1 MRKKKGIAL
10 VLSVLCLSAGAAG
23 TLAYMNDSG
32 QIANQLV
39 FAGEKGLDAVLTEPS
54 WKAESALLTVPGSVI
69 PKDPQI
75 TNTSELDMNELV
87 AVKCQF
93 IYSRNCPDKS
103 KRGTLLSPQDMEK
116 AVQVYAIDYNSDDR
130 TKGNWIRFAGQTK
143 SDAVQCFYYSEVLK
157 RNIAGIK
164 ETTIPLF
171 TKVQV
176 DKSVNNR
183 KQEWI
188 REIGGID
195 IKISG
200 QVLQQMTGEENFG
213 LDNPKNAYEAGLFDF
228 KESKGKERM
237 RISREKRN
245 ILFAGAISCAML
257 FGIGNTM
264 AYFTENAVQTNVFT
278 TGDLDIGLKEPGW
291 DPEDNDG
298 KNMYPGY
305 TVYKNPTVK
314 NITSDKNGDEPCYV
328 RMTVDILNNQGSP
341 VTDNQA
347 LNLIYKTIYFDKT
360 FNGSYDKKEG
370 YGTGLVQDRIPG
382 YSLAQLASY
391 PMVNPLWVKD
401 TSRSTAS
408 SLVFNYMG
416 EKGDGILDIGE
427 ESTLFT
433 NVVIPT
439 DWNQTQMQKVGNYQL
454 KVTAQA
460 IQSKGF
466 ASQSEAYRMLDEEIK
481 GGTLQEIERDSQN

>member
-1 MRKKKGIAL
+1 M
-10 VLSVLCLSAGAAG
+10 
-23 TLAYMNDSG
+23 
-32 QIANQLV
+32 
-39 FAGEKGLDAVLTEPS
+39 
-54 WKAESALLTVPGSVI
+54 
-69 PKDPQI
+69 
-75 TNTSELDMNELV
+75 
-87 AVKCQF
+87 
-93 IYSRNCPDKS
+93 
-103 KRGTLLSPQDMEK
+103 
-116 AVQVYAIDYNSDDR
+116 
-130 TKGNWIRFAGQTK
+130 
-143 SDAVQCFYYSEVLK
+143 
-157 RNIAGIK
+157 
-164 ETTIPLF
+164 
-171 TKVQV
+171 
-176 DKSVNNR
+176 
-183 KQEWI
+183 
-188 REIGGID
+188 
-195 IKISG
+195 
-200 QVLQQMTGEENFG
+200 
-213 LDNPKNAYEAGLFDF
+213 
-228 KESKGKERM
+228 
-237 RISREKRN
+237 
-245 ILFAGAISCAML
+245 
-257 FGIGNTM
+257 
-264 AYFTENAVQTNVFT
+264 
-278 TGDLDIGLKEPGW
+278 
-291 DPEDNDG
+291 
-298 KNMYPGY
+298 
-305 TVYKNPTVK
+305 
-314 NITSDKNGDEPCYV
+314 
-328 RMTVDILNNQGSP
+328 DILNNQGSP

-481 GGTLQEIERDSQN
+481 GGTLQEVERDSQN

>member
-1 MRKKKGIAL
+1 
-10 VLSVLCLSAGAAG
+10 
-23 TLAYMNDSG
+23 
-32 QIANQLV
+32 
-39 FAGEKGLDAVLTEPS
+39 
-54 WKAESALLTVPGSVI
+54 
-69 PKDPQI
+69 
-75 TNTSELDMNELV
+75 
-87 AVKCQF
+87 
-93 IYSRNCPDKS
+93 
-103 KRGTLLSPQDMEK
+103 
-116 AVQVYAIDYNSDDR
+116 
-130 TKGNWIRFAGQTK
+130 
-143 SDAVQCFYYSEVLK
+143 
-157 RNIAGIK
+157 
-164 ETTIPLF
+164 
-171 TKVQV
+171 
-176 DKSVNNR
+176 
-183 KQEWI
+183 
-188 REIGGID
+188 
-195 IKISG
+195 
-200 QVLQQMTGEENFG
+200 
-213 LDNPKNAYEAGLFDF
+213 
-228 KESKGKERM
+228 M

-257 FGIGNTM
+257 FGIGNTV

>member
-1 MRKKKGIAL
+1 MRKRKGMAL

-93 IYSRNCPDKS
+93 IYSRNCPDKR

-130 TKGNWIRFAGQTK
+130 TKRNWIRFAGQTK

-200 QVLQQMTGEENFG
+200 QVLQKMTGEENFG

-228 KESKGKERM
+228 KE
-237 RISREKRN
+237 
-245 ILFAGAISCAML
+245 
-257 FGIGNTM
+257 
-264 AYFTENAVQTNVFT
+264 
-278 TGDLDIGLKEPGW
+278 
-291 DPEDNDG
+291 
-298 KNMYPGY
+298 
-305 TVYKNPTVK
+305 
-314 NITSDKNGDEPCYV
+314 
-328 RMTVDILNNQGSP
+328 
-341 VTDNQA
+341 
-347 LNLIYKTIYFDKT
+347 
-360 FNGSYDKKEG
+360 
-370 YGTGLVQDRIPG
+370 
-382 YSLAQLASY
+382 
-391 PMVNPLWVKD
+391 
-401 TSRSTAS
+401 
-408 SLVFNYMG
+408 
-416 EKGDGILDIGE
+416 
-427 ESTLFT
+427 
-433 NVVIPT
+433 
-439 DWNQTQMQKVGNYQL
+439 
-454 KVTAQA
+454 
-460 IQSKGF
+460 
-466 ASQSEAYRMLDEEIK
+466 
-481 GGTLQEIERDSQN
+481 

>member
-1 MRKKKGIAL
+1 
-10 VLSVLCLSAGAAG
+10 
-23 TLAYMNDSG
+23 
-32 QIANQLV
+32 
-39 FAGEKGLDAVLTEPS
+39 
-54 WKAESALLTVPGSVI
+54 
-69 PKDPQI
+69 
-75 TNTSELDMNELV
+75 
-87 AVKCQF
+87 
-93 IYSRNCPDKS
+93 
-103 KRGTLLSPQDMEK
+103 
-116 AVQVYAIDYNSDDR
+116 
-130 TKGNWIRFAGQTK
+130 
-143 SDAVQCFYYSEVLK
+143 
-157 RNIAGIK
+157 
-164 ETTIPLF
+164 
-171 TKVQV
+171 
-176 DKSVNNR
+176 
-183 KQEWI
+183 
-188 REIGGID
+188 
-195 IKISG
+195 
-200 QVLQQMTGEENFG
+200 
-213 LDNPKNAYEAGLFDF
+213 
-228 KESKGKERM
+228 M
-237 RISREKRN
+237 RIRREKRN

-481 GGTLQEIERDSQN
+481 GGTLQEVERDSQN

>member
-1 MRKKKGIAL
+1 
-10 VLSVLCLSAGAAG
+10 
-23 TLAYMNDSG
+23 
-32 QIANQLV
+32 
-39 FAGEKGLDAVLTEPS
+39 
-54 WKAESALLTVPGSVI
+54 
-69 PKDPQI
+69 
-75 TNTSELDMNELV
+75 
-87 AVKCQF
+87 
-93 IYSRNCPDKS
+93 
-103 KRGTLLSPQDMEK
+103 
-116 AVQVYAIDYNSDDR
+116 
-130 TKGNWIRFAGQTK
+130 
-143 SDAVQCFYYSEVLK
+143 
-157 RNIAGIK
+157 
-164 ETTIPLF
+164 
-171 TKVQV
+171 
-176 DKSVNNR
+176 
-183 KQEWI
+183 
-188 REIGGID
+188 
-195 IKISG
+195 
-200 QVLQQMTGEENFG
+200 
-213 LDNPKNAYEAGLFDF
+213 
-228 KESKGKERM
+228 
-237 RISREKRN
+237 
-245 ILFAGAISCAML
+245 
-257 FGIGNTM
+257 
-264 AYFTENAVQTNVFT
+264 
-278 TGDLDIGLKEPGW
+278 
-291 DPEDNDG
+291 
-298 KNMYPGY
+298 MYPGFSVY
-305 TVYKNPTVK
+305 TNPTVK

>member
-1 MRKKKGIAL
+1 
-10 VLSVLCLSAGAAG
+10 
-23 TLAYMNDSG
+23 
-32 QIANQLV
+32 
-39 FAGEKGLDAVLTEPS
+39 
-54 WKAESALLTVPGSVI
+54 
-69 PKDPQI
+69 
-75 TNTSELDMNELV
+75 
-87 AVKCQF
+87 
-93 IYSRNCPDKS
+93 
-103 KRGTLLSPQDMEK
+103 
-116 AVQVYAIDYNSDDR
+116 
-130 TKGNWIRFAGQTK
+130 
-143 SDAVQCFYYSEVLK
+143 
-157 RNIAGIK
+157 
-164 ETTIPLF
+164 
-171 TKVQV
+171 
-176 DKSVNNR
+176 
-183 KQEWI
+183 
-188 REIGGID
+188 
-195 IKISG
+195 
-200 QVLQQMTGEENFG
+200 
-213 LDNPKNAYEAGLFDF
+213 
-228 KESKGKERM
+228 M
-237 RISREKRN
+237 RIRREKRN

-466 ASQSEAYRMLDEEIK
+466 ASQSEAFRMLDEEIK
-481 GGTLQEIERDSQN
+481 GGTLQEVERDSQN

>member
-1 MRKKKGIAL
+1 
-10 VLSVLCLSAGAAG
+10 
-23 TLAYMNDSG
+23 
-32 QIANQLV
+32 
-39 FAGEKGLDAVLTEPS
+39 
-54 WKAESALLTVPGSVI
+54 
-69 PKDPQI
+69 
-75 TNTSELDMNELV
+75 
-87 AVKCQF
+87 
-93 IYSRNCPDKS
+93 
-103 KRGTLLSPQDMEK
+103 
-116 AVQVYAIDYNSDDR
+116 
-130 TKGNWIRFAGQTK
+130 
-143 SDAVQCFYYSEVLK
+143 
-157 RNIAGIK
+157 
-164 ETTIPLF
+164 
-171 TKVQV
+171 
-176 DKSVNNR
+176 
-183 KQEWI
+183 
-188 REIGGID
+188 
-195 IKISG
+195 
-200 QVLQQMTGEENFG
+200 
-213 LDNPKNAYEAGLFDF
+213 
-228 KESKGKERM
+228 M
-237 RISREKRN
+237 RIRREKRN

-370 YGTGLVQDRIPG
+370 YGTGLVQNRIPG

-481 GGTLQEIERDSQN
+481 GGTLQEVERDSQN

>member
-1 MRKKKGIAL
+1 
-10 VLSVLCLSAGAAG
+10 
-23 TLAYMNDSG
+23 
-32 QIANQLV
+32 
-39 FAGEKGLDAVLTEPS
+39 
-54 WKAESALLTVPGSVI
+54 
-69 PKDPQI
+69 
-75 TNTSELDMNELV
+75 
-87 AVKCQF
+87 
-93 IYSRNCPDKS
+93 
-103 KRGTLLSPQDMEK
+103 
-116 AVQVYAIDYNSDDR
+116 
-130 TKGNWIRFAGQTK
+130 
-143 SDAVQCFYYSEVLK
+143 
-157 RNIAGIK
+157 
-164 ETTIPLF
+164 
-171 TKVQV
+171 
-176 DKSVNNR
+176 
-183 KQEWI
+183 
-188 REIGGID
+188 
-195 IKISG
+195 
-200 QVLQQMTGEENFG
+200 
-213 LDNPKNAYEAGLFDF
+213 
-228 KESKGKERM
+228 M
-237 RISREKRN
+237 RIRREKRN

-416 EKGDGILDIGE
+416 EKEDGILDIGE

-481 GGTLQEIERDSQN
+481 GGTLQEVERDSQN

>member
-1 MRKKKGIAL
+1 
-10 VLSVLCLSAGAAG
+10 
-23 TLAYMNDSG
+23 
-32 QIANQLV
+32 
-39 FAGEKGLDAVLTEPS
+39 
-54 WKAESALLTVPGSVI
+54 
-69 PKDPQI
+69 
-75 TNTSELDMNELV
+75 
-87 AVKCQF
+87 
-93 IYSRNCPDKS
+93 
-103 KRGTLLSPQDMEK
+103 
-116 AVQVYAIDYNSDDR
+116 
-130 TKGNWIRFAGQTK
+130 
-143 SDAVQCFYYSEVLK
+143 
-157 RNIAGIK
+157 
-164 ETTIPLF
+164 
-171 TKVQV
+171 
-176 DKSVNNR
+176 
-183 KQEWI
+183 
-188 REIGGID
+188 
-195 IKISG
+195 
-200 QVLQQMTGEENFG
+200 
-213 LDNPKNAYEAGLFDF
+213 
-228 KESKGKERM
+228 M

-328 RMTVDILNNQGSP
+328 RMTVDILNNQGRP

>member
-1 MRKKKGIAL
+1 
-10 VLSVLCLSAGAAG
+10 
-23 TLAYMNDSG
+23 
-32 QIANQLV
+32 
-39 FAGEKGLDAVLTEPS
+39 
-54 WKAESALLTVPGSVI
+54 
-69 PKDPQI
+69 
-75 TNTSELDMNELV
+75 
-87 AVKCQF
+87 
-93 IYSRNCPDKS
+93 
-103 KRGTLLSPQDMEK
+103 
-116 AVQVYAIDYNSDDR
+116 
-130 TKGNWIRFAGQTK
+130 
-143 SDAVQCFYYSEVLK
+143 
-157 RNIAGIK
+157 
-164 ETTIPLF
+164 
-171 TKVQV
+171 
-176 DKSVNNR
+176 
-183 KQEWI
+183 
-188 REIGGID
+188 
-195 IKISG
+195 
-200 QVLQQMTGEENFG
+200 
-213 LDNPKNAYEAGLFDF
+213 
-228 KESKGKERM
+228 M
-237 RISREKRN
+237 RIRREKRN

-433 NVVIPT
+433 NVLIPT

-481 GGTLQEIERDSQN
+481 GGTLQEVERDSQN

>member
-1 MRKKKGIAL
+1 
-10 VLSVLCLSAGAAG
+10 
-23 TLAYMNDSG
+23 
-32 QIANQLV
+32 
-39 FAGEKGLDAVLTEPS
+39 
-54 WKAESALLTVPGSVI
+54 
-69 PKDPQI
+69 
-75 TNTSELDMNELV
+75 MNELV

-228 KESKGKERM
+228 KE
-237 RISREKRN
+237 
-245 ILFAGAISCAML
+245 
-257 FGIGNTM
+257 
-264 AYFTENAVQTNVFT
+264 
-278 TGDLDIGLKEPGW
+278 
-291 DPEDNDG
+291 
-298 KNMYPGY
+298 
-305 TVYKNPTVK
+305 
-314 NITSDKNGDEPCYV
+314 
-328 RMTVDILNNQGSP
+328 
-341 VTDNQA
+341 
-347 LNLIYKTIYFDKT
+347 
-360 FNGSYDKKEG
+360 
-370 YGTGLVQDRIPG
+370 
-382 YSLAQLASY
+382 
-391 PMVNPLWVKD
+391 
-401 TSRSTAS
+401 
-408 SLVFNYMG
+408 
-416 EKGDGILDIGE
+416 
-427 ESTLFT
+427 
-433 NVVIPT
+433 
-439 DWNQTQMQKVGNYQL
+439 
-454 KVTAQA
+454 
-460 IQSKGF
+460 
-466 ASQSEAYRMLDEEIK
+466 
-481 GGTLQEIERDSQN
+481 

>member
-1 MRKKKGIAL
+1 
-10 VLSVLCLSAGAAG
+10 
-23 TLAYMNDSG
+23 
-32 QIANQLV
+32 
-39 FAGEKGLDAVLTEPS
+39 
-54 WKAESALLTVPGSVI
+54 
-69 PKDPQI
+69 
-75 TNTSELDMNELV
+75 
-87 AVKCQF
+87 
-93 IYSRNCPDKS
+93 
-103 KRGTLLSPQDMEK
+103 
-116 AVQVYAIDYNSDDR
+116 
-130 TKGNWIRFAGQTK
+130 
-143 SDAVQCFYYSEVLK
+143 
-157 RNIAGIK
+157 
-164 ETTIPLF
+164 
-171 TKVQV
+171 
-176 DKSVNNR
+176 
-183 KQEWI
+183 
-188 REIGGID
+188 
-195 IKISG
+195 
-200 QVLQQMTGEENFG
+200 
-213 LDNPKNAYEAGLFDF
+213 
-228 KESKGKERM
+228 M
-237 RISREKRN
+237 RIRREKRN

-370 YGTGLVQDRIPG
+370 YGTGLVQDCIPG

-481 GGTLQEIERDSQN
+481 GGTLQEVERDSQN

>member
-1 MRKKKGIAL
+1 
-10 VLSVLCLSAGAAG
+10 
-23 TLAYMNDSG
+23 
-32 QIANQLV
+32 
-39 FAGEKGLDAVLTEPS
+39 
-54 WKAESALLTVPGSVI
+54 
-69 PKDPQI
+69 
-75 TNTSELDMNELV
+75 
-87 AVKCQF
+87 
-93 IYSRNCPDKS
+93 
-103 KRGTLLSPQDMEK
+103 
-116 AVQVYAIDYNSDDR
+116 
-130 TKGNWIRFAGQTK
+130 
-143 SDAVQCFYYSEVLK
+143 
-157 RNIAGIK
+157 
-164 ETTIPLF
+164 
-171 TKVQV
+171 
-176 DKSVNNR
+176 
-183 KQEWI
+183 
-188 REIGGID
+188 
-195 IKISG
+195 
-200 QVLQQMTGEENFG
+200 
-213 LDNPKNAYEAGLFDF
+213 
-228 KESKGKERM
+228 M
-237 RISREKRN
+237 RIRREKRN

-416 EKGDGILDIGE
+416 ERGDGILDIGE

-481 GGTLQEIERDSQN
+481 GGTLQEVERDSQN

>member
-1 MRKKKGIAL
+1 
-10 VLSVLCLSAGAAG
+10 
-23 TLAYMNDSG
+23 
-32 QIANQLV
+32 
-39 FAGEKGLDAVLTEPS
+39 
-54 WKAESALLTVPGSVI
+54 
-69 PKDPQI
+69 
-75 TNTSELDMNELV
+75 
-87 AVKCQF
+87 
-93 IYSRNCPDKS
+93 
-103 KRGTLLSPQDMEK
+103 
-116 AVQVYAIDYNSDDR
+116 
-130 TKGNWIRFAGQTK
+130 
-143 SDAVQCFYYSEVLK
+143 
-157 RNIAGIK
+157 
-164 ETTIPLF
+164 
-171 TKVQV
+171 
-176 DKSVNNR
+176 
-183 KQEWI
+183 
-188 REIGGID
+188 
-195 IKISG
+195 
-200 QVLQQMTGEENFG
+200 
-213 LDNPKNAYEAGLFDF
+213 
-228 KESKGKERM
+228 M
-237 RISREKRN
+237 RIRREKRK

-481 GGTLQEIERDSQN
+481 GGTLQEVERDSQN

>member
-23 TLAYMNDSG
+23 TLSYMNDSG

-103 KRGTLLSPQDMEK
+103 KRGTLLSPKDMEK

-130 TKGNWIRFAGQTK
+130 TKGNWIRFTGQTK

-228 KESKGKERM
+228 KE
-237 RISREKRN
+237 
-245 ILFAGAISCAML
+245 
-257 FGIGNTM
+257 
-264 AYFTENAVQTNVFT
+264 
-278 TGDLDIGLKEPGW
+278 
-291 DPEDNDG
+291 
-298 KNMYPGY
+298 
-305 TVYKNPTVK
+305 
-314 NITSDKNGDEPCYV
+314 
-328 RMTVDILNNQGSP
+328 
-341 VTDNQA
+341 
-347 LNLIYKTIYFDKT
+347 
-360 FNGSYDKKEG
+360 
-370 YGTGLVQDRIPG
+370 
-382 YSLAQLASY
+382 
-391 PMVNPLWVKD
+391 
-401 TSRSTAS
+401 
-408 SLVFNYMG
+408 
-416 EKGDGILDIGE
+416 
-427 ESTLFT
+427 
-433 NVVIPT
+433 
-439 DWNQTQMQKVGNYQL
+439 
-454 KVTAQA
+454 
-460 IQSKGF
+460 
-466 ASQSEAYRMLDEEIK
+466 
-481 GGTLQEIERDSQN
+481 

>member
-1 MRKKKGIAL
+1 
-10 VLSVLCLSAGAAG
+10 
-23 TLAYMNDSG
+23 
-32 QIANQLV
+32 
-39 FAGEKGLDAVLTEPS
+39 
-54 WKAESALLTVPGSVI
+54 
-69 PKDPQI
+69 
-75 TNTSELDMNELV
+75 
-87 AVKCQF
+87 
-93 IYSRNCPDKS
+93 
-103 KRGTLLSPQDMEK
+103 
-116 AVQVYAIDYNSDDR
+116 
-130 TKGNWIRFAGQTK
+130 
-143 SDAVQCFYYSEVLK
+143 
-157 RNIAGIK
+157 
-164 ETTIPLF
+164 
-171 TKVQV
+171 
-176 DKSVNNR
+176 
-183 KQEWI
+183 
-188 REIGGID
+188 
-195 IKISG
+195 
-200 QVLQQMTGEENFG
+200 
-213 LDNPKNAYEAGLFDF
+213 
-228 KESKGKERM
+228 M

-257 FGIGNTM
+257 FVILNTM